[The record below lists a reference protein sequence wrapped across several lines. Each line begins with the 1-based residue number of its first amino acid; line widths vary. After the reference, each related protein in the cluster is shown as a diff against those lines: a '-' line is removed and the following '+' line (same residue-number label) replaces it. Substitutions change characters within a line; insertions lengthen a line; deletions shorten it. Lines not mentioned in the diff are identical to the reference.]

1 MGFFPCAIE
10 VAEIKKDFAKTDGIS
25 FLNTLIGKE
34 QKTHPSLYWEF
45 LERSVRQAVRMNQC
59 KGVRMNMPKDPGAPI
74 ELFRLSDDLGEEN
87 NLAEQYPDVVQK
99 INSIMN
105 EAHQ

>member
-1 MGFFPCAIE
+1 
-10 VAEIKKDFAKTDGIS
+10 
-25 FLNTLIGKE
+25 
-34 QKTHPSLYWEF
+34 
-45 LERSVRQAVRMNQC
+45 MNQC